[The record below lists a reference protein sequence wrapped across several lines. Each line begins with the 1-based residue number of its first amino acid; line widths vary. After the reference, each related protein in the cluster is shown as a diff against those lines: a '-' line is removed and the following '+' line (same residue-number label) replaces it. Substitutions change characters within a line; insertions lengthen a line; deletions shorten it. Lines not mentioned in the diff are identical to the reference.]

1 MSPAGRSRIRSV
13 SAGFGVSALALS
25 VVHCGGEGEVSDTG
39 GAAGMAGVS
48 TGAGGSSGGSP
59 AGGTAGSNATGGGG
73 ATGGTNTAGQGASG
87 GSSGASGA
95 AGSAGTAPSAGG
107 ASAGATMMGGSA
119 GSSGSAGAMTAGTSS
134 EAGTAGAAGSAG
146 GSWTP
151 EFETRELSPD
161 HYSEGADVGDI
172 DGDGTLDLVA
182 GPIWYKG
189 PDFAEGG
196 RVLDPVPTFSQDQY
210 STFFLSFVG
219 DVDGDTLP
227 DVIGIGD
234 AGGGNGSGNPN
245 AFWYK
250 NPGMSG
256 LGESWQKTALF
267 EGLVS
272 NESPIYAN
280 LVGDAKKELVFMTER
295 VLGYAEPA
303 ANPTAP
309 WTFHAI
315 SGEEFGTP
323 YVHGL
328 GVGDVNGD
336 GRADVVERTGI
347 WLQPESGSTWERHEV
362 DFGAGLTGSRPSNW
376 GGSQMI
382 VYDVDGDGDS
392 DVVTALAAHRYG
404 FSWFEQ
410 IDLDTFT
417 PHEIM
422 PPSDMGDSV
431 SQLHAVSVGDLNGDG
446 LLDVITGKRYYAHP
460 SSNPDPGTTDP
471 AAIIWFELTRG
482 AEVSFTPRQIH
493 ADSGVGCNFIVHD
506 VTGDGRLDVFVSN
519 KHGTFLHTQ
528 R

>member
-1 MSPAGRSRIRSV
+1 
-13 SAGFGVSALALS
+13 
-25 VVHCGGEGEVSDTG
+25 
-39 GAAGMAGVS
+39 
-48 TGAGGSSGGSP
+48 
-59 AGGTAGSNATGGGG
+59 
-73 ATGGTNTAGQGASG
+73 
-87 GSSGASGA
+87 
-95 AGSAGTAPSAGG
+95 
-107 ASAGATMMGGSA
+107 
-119 GSSGSAGAMTAGTSS
+119 MTAGTSS
-134 EAGTAGAAGSAG
+134 EAGTAGAAGAAG

-256 LGESWQKTALF
+256 LGEAWQKTALF
-267 EGLVS
+267 DGLVS

-280 LVGDAKKELVFMTER
+280 LVGDAKKELVFMTDR

-303 ANPTAP
+303 TSPTAP

-362 DFGAGLTGSRPSNW
+362 DFGAGLTGSRPNNW

-392 DVVTALAAHRYG
+392 DVVTALAAHRCG

-410 IDLDTFT
+410 TDLDTFT

-431 SQLHAVSVGDLNGDG
+431 SQLHAVNVGDLNGDG

-482 AEVSFTPRQIH
+482 AEVSFTPHQIH
-493 ADSGVGCNFIVHD
+493 ADSGVGCNFTVHD

>member
-1 MSPAGRSRIRSV
+1 MGGASGSNAMGGAGAASNTNPGGTAGTNG
-13 SAGFGVSALALS
+13 SAG
-25 VVHCGGEGEVSDTG
+25 TT
-39 GAAGMAGVS
+39 AGMAGGGSAAAGASGSAGV
-48 TGAGGSSGGSP
+48 GAGGG
-59 AGGTAGSNATGGGG
+59 AGAAGSSA
-73 ATGGTNTAGQGASG
+73 AGTPSD
-87 GSSGASGA
+87 
-95 AGSAGTAPSAGG
+95 AGSAGTAGG
-107 ASAGATMMGGSA
+107 GGSPW
-119 GSSGSAGAMTAGTSS
+119 TA
-134 EAGTAGAAGSAG
+134 
-146 GSWTP
+146 

-161 HYSEGADVGDI
+161 HYAEGADIGDI

-189 PDFAEGG
+189 PEFAEGG
-196 RVLDPVPTFSQDQY
+196 RLLDPVPTFSEDQY
-210 STFFLSFVG
+210 STFFLTFVG
-219 DVDGDTLP
+219 DVDGDTLL

-250 NPGMSG
+250 NPGSSG
-256 LGESWQKTALF
+256 LDQPWQKTALF
-267 EGLVS
+267 DGLVS

-280 LVGDAKKELVFMTER
+280 LVGDERKELVFMTDR
-295 VLGYAEPA
+295 VLGYAAPA
-303 ANPTAP
+303 SDPAAP

-328 GVGDVNGD
+328 GVGDVDGD
-336 GRADVVERTGI
+336 GRADVVEREGI
-347 WLQPESGSTWERHEV
+347 WLQPESGSTWTRHEV
-362 DFGAGLTGSRPSNW
+362 DFGAGLPGTRPNNW

-404 FSWFEQ
+404 LSWFEQ

-417 PHEIM
+417 PHEIL
-422 PPSDMGDSV
+422 PASDAGESV
-431 SQLHAVSVGDLNGDG
+431 SQLHALNVGDMNGDG

-460 SSNPDPGTTDP
+460 STNPDPGTTAP
-471 AAIIWFELTRG
+471 AMLYWFELTRG
-482 AEVSFTPRQIH
+482 ESVSFLPRAIH
-493 ADSGVGCNFIVHD
+493 DDSGVGCNFAVRD
-506 VTGDGRLDVFVSN
+506 VTSDGKLDVFVSN